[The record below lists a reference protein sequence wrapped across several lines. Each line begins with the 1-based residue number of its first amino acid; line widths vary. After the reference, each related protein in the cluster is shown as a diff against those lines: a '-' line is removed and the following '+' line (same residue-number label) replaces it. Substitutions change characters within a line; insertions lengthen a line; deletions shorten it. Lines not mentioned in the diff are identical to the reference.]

1 MENEHFYE
9 TSRRMP
15 KSLDECIAPYPTT
28 ENLYRW
34 AGRLKNLGYVL
45 CCILIVCGLFNIA
58 SVADSIRAASK
69 DAVIS
74 ALLPIII
81 QWAVSVFIVYCIYH
95 VLAVLLEALATTVQ
109 CRVITTKVALLEANK
124 KADTSSLDTSNT
136 SNT

>member
-1 MENEHFYE
+1 
-9 TSRRMP
+9 MP

-34 AGRLKNLGYVL
+34 ANRLKTLGYIL
-45 CCILIVCGLFNIA
+45 CCIFIVCGLFDVA
-58 SVADSIRAASK
+58 SVADTMRAASK
-69 DAVIS
+69 DALIS

-81 QWAVSVFIVYCIYH
+81 QWAVYVFIVYCIYH

-109 CRVITTKVALLEANK
+109 CRVINTKVALLEANK
-124 KADTSSLDTSNT
+124 KADTSSQDASNT